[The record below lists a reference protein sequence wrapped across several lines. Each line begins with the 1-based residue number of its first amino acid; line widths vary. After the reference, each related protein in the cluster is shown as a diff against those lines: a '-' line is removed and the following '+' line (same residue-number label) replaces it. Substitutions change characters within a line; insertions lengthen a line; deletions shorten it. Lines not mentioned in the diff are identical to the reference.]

1 MKPFGNT
8 HSHGDLHSLEVI
20 EDRSGARR
28 KHGLPTRYT
37 KGRFLGKGGFAKCYE
52 VQDMETREIY
62 AAKIVAKA
70 SIAKPRAHA
79 KLKSEIAIHRSL
91 NHEKVV
97 KFHDHF
103 EDSDYV
109 YIILE
114 LCPNQTLNEFMRK
127 RPNKRLSEAEAMF
140 YIYDLI
146 VALKYLHRRRVIH
159 RDLKLGN
166 LFLDADVRLK
176 VGDFGLAAQLE
187 HDSEKRRTI
196 CGTPNYIAPEI
207 LEGKHGHSYEV
218 DIWSLGVILYTMI
231 IGRPPFETS
240 DVRTTY
246 RRIRYNQYSFP
257 DTVRISE
264 QAKDLINAILRTEPH
279 SRLSLDEILGSTWF
293 QSAQRLP
300 PPMPGTV
307 SAFTI
312 TPRVGS
318 SSARS
323 ETPERGAADFA
334 RIDSPVPR
342 FPLRDR
348 SPSTAGAHNVAGPQQ
363 PLPRGQSASPLL
375 PSKQP
380 PAAPSFGGAMTPGRY
395 AGGLTGGRPP
405 LAHRGNE
412 ENVVPVNA
420 NVCQDAGAYNTP
432 LSPKQTLLGLGATAV
447 PCRPQSAHLASC
459 GSSVRIAPNQ
469 ATPQMPAAAPAAPA
483 VLRGT
488 VVNPS
493 TRDPI
498 PATTGTQVQ
507 AKLMGFGS
515 ARSTTCSPRQPA
527 AVSSGR
533 LVSNASTPKENRSR
547 SARALG
553 SSGSEGGASASSLH
567 TKTTPV
573 VVRAGT
579 QALPGRNPPESPNHS
594 AAQQLRATQQLT
606 PCCGLDGDIAS
617 ARTPL
622 ATPTQSACDRR
633 QQLPVQ
639 KQEWNCSS
647 PALTADGP
655 LKEVLVEPCGRS
667 EQPFG
672 ADPFGND
679 IRSARSTATHP
690 EATSSGAFVPAS
702 SSGQG
707 ASPATQAGV
716 LPELWV
722 AKWVDYSSKYGV
734 GYILSDGSIGVYFND
749 STKIVLAPEGQ
760 QFDYVTRR
768 TQEKPEVRTTHTFE
782 DYPEDLKK
790 KVTLLRHFKN
800 YMHADVL
807 EKKDGATVG
816 ESSLPPPQQRPQLP
830 YEAGQVPYVKKWTR
844 NKHAIMFQLSNKIVQ
859 VVFFDKTE
867 AVLSSKSHTVTYVDK
882 RGQVCSYPLSN
893 VLDVPSPELAKRL
906 RYTKDILVNLLG
918 ARTSEFAGAIDAHP
932 EASWDCV
939 GVHLPSSLLRCAIAA
954 RARQAGCAA
963 CSDAARSVGSVMCRV
978 TFLQAPPCQRDWL
991 LHSGGLLV
999 PLPRQCSCRGSGEG
1013 QALASPRTAGGG
1025 EGRALQL

>member
-1 MKPFGNT
+1 MSMKPQPFHNT
-8 HSHGDLHSLEVI
+8 HSHGDLHNLEII

-52 VQDMETREIY
+52 VQDMETREIF

-70 SIAKPRAHA
+70 SISKPRAHA

-91 NHEKVV
+91 NHDKVV

-127 RPNKRLSEAEAMF
+127 RPNKRLSEPEAMF

-207 LEGKHGHSYEV
+207 LEGRHGHSYEV

-246 RRIRYNQYSFP
+246 RRIRYNQYSYP
-257 DTVRISE
+257 DSVRISDP
-264 QAKDLINAILRTEPH
+264 AKELIDGILRTEPH

-293 QSAQRLP
+293 ASQRLP
-300 PPMPGTV
+300 PPVPGTV
-307 SAFTI
+307 AAFTI

-348 SPSTAGAHNVAGPQQ
+348 SPSVVSAHNVAGPQQ
-363 PLPRGQSASPLL
+363 PLPRGQSASPLM
-375 PSKQP
+375 PTKQP
-380 PAAPSFGGAMTPGRY
+380 PAPPSFGGAMTPGRY
-395 AGGLTGGRPP
+395 TGGLATGRPP

-412 ENVVPVNA
+412 ENVVPVNT
-420 NVCQDAGAYNTP
+420 NMCGNHDGIAYATP
-432 LSPKQTLLGLGATAV
+432 MSPKQILGSSNAV

-459 GSSVRIAPNQ
+459 GNSVRAAPSQ
-469 ATPQMPAAAPAAPA
+469 PSPQVPAAAQPPSAVPRGQVVSSTPRDSMPAA
-483 VLRGT
+483 
-488 VVNPS
+488 N
-493 TRDPI
+493 
-498 PATTGTQVQ
+498 TTAQVQ
-507 AKLMGFGS
+507 AKLMGFSS
-515 ARSTTCSPRQPA
+515 ARSTTCSPRQPPA
-527 AVSSGR
+527 GSSSSRPATG
-533 LVSNASTPKENRSR
+533 VCTPKENRSR

-553 SSGSEGGASASSLH
+553 SSTENGTSASNLH
-567 TKTTPV
+567 TKTTPLL
-573 VVRAGT
+573 VRSGT
-579 QALPGRNPPESPNHS
+579 QPLSSRNPGVADSPNPSNTQH
-594 AAQQLRATQQLT
+594 LRATQQFT
-606 PCCGLDGDIAS
+606 PCCGEDIMS

-622 ATPTQSACDRR
+622 ATPTSAAYERR
-633 QQLPVQ
+633 HLPVQ
-639 KQEWNCSS
+639 NCPS
-647 PALTADGP
+647 PALTMADGA
-655 LKEVLVEPCGRS
+655 LRDVCLEPPPWGV
-667 EQPFG
+667 
-672 ADPFGND
+672 DPFGEAA
-679 IRSARSTATHP
+679 RSSRSTATHTD
-690 EATSSGAFVPAS
+690 ALGSGHLAGAITDPA
-702 SSGQG
+702 GL
-707 ASPATQAGV
+707 AAAM
-716 LPELWV
+716 PELWV
-722 AKWVDYSSKYGV
+722 VKWVDYSSKYGV

-749 STKIVLAPEGQ
+749 STKIVLTPEGT

-768 TQEKPEVRTTHTFE
+768 TQEKPEIRTTHTFE

-816 ESSLPPPQQRPQLP
+816 ESGLPPAQQRPQLP
-830 YEAGQVPYVKKWTR
+830 YEPGQVPYVKKWTR

-918 ARTSEFAGAIDAHP
+918 TRTNELP
-932 EASWDCV
+932 
-939 GVHLPSSLLRCAIAA
+939 GVH
-954 RARQAGCAA
+954 
-963 CSDAARSVGSVMCRV
+963 
-978 TFLQAPPCQRDWL
+978 
-991 LHSGGLLV
+991 
-999 PLPRQCSCRGSGEG
+999 
-1013 QALASPRTAGGG
+1013 
-1025 EGRALQL
+1025 

>member
-1 MKPFGNT
+1 MKPGPFGNT
-8 HSHGDLHSLEVI
+8 HSHGDLHSLEII
-20 EDRSGARR
+20 EDRCGARR

-37 KGRFLGKGGFAKCYE
+37 KGRFLGKGGFARCYE
-52 VQDMETREIY
+52 VQDMETREVY

-91 NHEKVV
+91 NHDKVV
-97 KFHDHF
+97 KFYDHF

-127 RPNKRLSEAEAMF
+127 RPNKRLSEPEAMF
-140 YIYDLI
+140 YVYDLI

-187 HDSEKRRTI
+187 HDSERRRTI

-257 DTVRISE
+257 DTVNVSE
-264 QAKDLINAILRTEPH
+264 QAKDLIHSILRTEPH
-279 SRLSLDEILGSTWF
+279 SRLSLDEIIASPWF
-293 QSAQRLP
+293 QGAQRLP
-300 PPMPGTV
+300 PPMPTTV
-307 SAFTI
+307 SAFSI

-348 SPSTAGAHNVAGPQQ
+348 SPSNVATPNSAAQHG
-363 PLPRGQSASPLL
+363 LPRGQSASPLL
-375 PSKQP
+375 PSK
-380 PAAPSFGGAMTPGRY
+380 
-395 AGGLTGGRPP
+395 PP

-420 NVCQDAGAYNTP
+420 NVCGNHDTGAAYATP
-432 LSPKQTLLGLGATAV
+432 MSPKQNLIGGPAV
-447 PCRPQSAHLASC
+447 PCRPQSANLASC
-459 GSSVRIAPNQ
+459 GNSMRMGANHSTAHAGGTSPAPS
-469 ATPQMPAAAPAAPA
+469 A
-483 VLRGT
+483 VLRG
-488 VVNPS
+488 VVSASARDAVPS
-493 TRDPI
+493 T
-498 PATTGTQVQ
+498 AAAQVS
-507 AKLMGFGS
+507 AKVMGFSS
-515 ARSTTCSPRQPA
+515 ARSTTCSPRQQPPL
-527 AVSSGR
+527 SSGR
-533 LVSNASTPKENRSR
+533 PVNNVSTPKENRSR

-553 SSGSEGGASASSLH
+553 SSSSEGGASASSLH
-567 TKTTPV
+567 TKSTPV
-573 VVRAGT
+573 VVRSCT
-579 QALPGRNPPESPNHS
+579 QAPSARNPATAESPNPS
-594 AAQQLRATQQLT
+594 GTQQLRASQQLT
-606 PCCGLDGDIAS
+606 PCYGDTDAIS

-622 ATPTQSACDRR
+622 ATPPPPQVSCDKK
-633 QQLPVQ
+633 QLPAQ
-639 KQEWNCSS
+639 RSEWSSSS
-647 PALTADGP
+647 PALVVDALQRDAAHDASGKAD
-655 LKEVLVEPCGRS
+655 LRLATEV
-667 EQPFG
+667 
-672 ADPFGND
+672 
-679 IRSARSTATHP
+679 RSARSSSHC
-690 EATSSGAFVPAS
+690 EALGSGTFVPAS
-702 SSGQG
+702 ASSHNPGVALQSG
-707 ASPATQAGV
+707 AM
-716 LPELWV
+716 PELWV
-722 AKWVDYSSKYGV
+722 VKWVDYSSKYGV
-734 GYILSDGSIGVYFND
+734 GYVLSDGCIGVYFND
-749 STKIVLAPEGQ
+749 STKIVLAPKGEL
-760 QFDYVTRR
+760 FDYVTRR
-768 TQEKPEVRTTHTFE
+768 TQDKPEVRSTHTFE

-790 KVTLLRHFKN
+790 KVTLLRHFRN

-816 ESSLPPPQQRPQLP
+816 ESSLPPVQAPQA
-830 YEAGQVPYVKKWTR
+830 YEPGQSPYVKKWTR

-882 RGQVCSYPLSN
+882 KGQVCSYPLSN
-893 VLDVPSPELAKRL
+893 VLDVPSAELAKRL

-918 ARTSEFAGAIDAHP
+918 ARTGDFAG
-932 EASWDCV
+932 
-939 GVHLPSSLLRCAIAA
+939 VH
-954 RARQAGCAA
+954 
-963 CSDAARSVGSVMCRV
+963 
-978 TFLQAPPCQRDWL
+978 
-991 LHSGGLLV
+991 
-999 PLPRQCSCRGSGEG
+999 
-1013 QALASPRTAGGG
+1013 
-1025 EGRALQL
+1025 

>member
-1 MKPFGNT
+1 MSMKPGPFGNT

-37 KGRFLGKGGFAKCYE
+37 KGRFLGKGGFAKVYE

-127 RPNKRLSEAEAMF
+127 RPNKRLSEPEAMF

-146 VALKYLHRRRVIH
+146 VGLKYLHRRRVIH

-218 DIWSLGVILYTMI
+218 DIWSLGVILYTMV

-257 DTVRISE
+257 DSVRISDA
-264 QAKDLINAILRTEPH
+264 AKDLINSILRTEPH

-293 QSAQRLP
+293 ASQRLP
-300 PPMPGTV
+300 PPVPGTV

-348 SPSTAGAHNVAGPQQ
+348 SPSIIAAHNVAGPQQ

-380 PAAPSFGGAMTPGRY
+380 PAPPSFGGAMTPGRY
-395 AGGLTGGRPP
+395 TGGFAGGRPP

-412 ENVVPVNA
+412 ENIVPMNT
-420 NVCQDAGAYNTP
+420 NVCGNHDAGVAYATP
-432 LSPKQTLLGLGATAV
+432 MSPKQTLLSGNQV
-447 PCRPQSAHLASC
+447 PCRPQSAHMASC
-459 GSSVRIAPNQ
+459 GSSVRVAPNQ
-469 ATPQMPAAAPAAPA
+469 PSPQVPPSAQAPSA
-483 VLRGT
+483 VPRGT
-488 VVNPS
+488 VVASTTREAVPS
-493 TRDPI
+493 
-498 PATTGTQVQ
+498 ATTTHVQ

-515 ARSTTCSPRQPA
+515 ARSTTCSPRQPP
-527 AVSSGR
+527 AVSSSRPATG
-533 LVSNASTPKENRSR
+533 VCTPKENRSR

-553 SSGSEGGASASSLH
+553 SSGCENGASASSLH
-567 TKTTPV
+567 TKTTPLLA
-573 VVRAGT
+573 RSGT
-579 QALPGRNPPESPNHS
+579 QPLSSRNHGVADSPNPSNTQH
-594 AAQQLRATQQLT
+594 LRATQQFT
-606 PCCGLDGDIAS
+606 PCCGDGDIMS
-617 ARTPL
+617 ART
-622 ATPTQSACDRR
+622 A
-633 QQLPVQ
+633 Q
-639 KQEWNCSS
+639 KPDWSCPS
-647 PALTADGP
+647 PALTEGAPRDAG
-655 LKEVLVEPCGRS
+655 LEPPPWGI
-667 EQPFG
+667 
-672 ADPFGND
+672 DPFGD
-679 IRSARSTATHP
+679 GARSSRSTATHP
-690 EATSSGAFVPAS
+690 DATGSGHFGAVTTGGPCTNPAEL
-702 SSGQG
+702 
-707 ASPATQAGV
+707 AAAM
-716 LPELWV
+716 PELWV
-722 AKWVDYSSKYGV
+722 VKWVDYSSKYGV

-749 STKIVLAPEGQ
+749 STKIVLTPEGH
-760 QFDYVTRR
+760 QFEYVTRR

-816 ESSLPPPQQRPQLP
+816 ESSLPTSHQKPQPS
-830 YEAGQVPYVKKWTR
+830 YEPGQVPYVKKWTR

-867 AVLSSKSHTVTYVDK
+867 AVLSSRMHTVTYVDK
-882 RGQVCSYPLSN
+882 KGQVCSYPLSN

-918 ARTSEFAGAIDAHP
+918 TRTTDLA
-932 EASWDCV
+932 
-939 GVHLPSSLLRCAIAA
+939 GVH
-954 RARQAGCAA
+954 
-963 CSDAARSVGSVMCRV
+963 
-978 TFLQAPPCQRDWL
+978 
-991 LHSGGLLV
+991 
-999 PLPRQCSCRGSGEG
+999 
-1013 QALASPRTAGGG
+1013 
-1025 EGRALQL
+1025 